1 MTIVLASL
9 DSMAGNPLNDPNWAS
24 DLTDTIV
31 STVDKVR
38 DRTTK
43 PIVMIARG
51 LVFGLLAFFLGTFI
65 VAMLLIGG
73 SRAMISVLEA
83 PLDHDTAVWVAYY
96 VIGGLLVAAGSV
108 FMIKRQSKE
117 SV

>member
-1 MTIVLASL
+1 
-9 DSMAGNPLNDPNWAS
+9 MAGNPLTDPNWAS

-51 LVFGLLAFFLGTFI
+51 LVFGLLALFLGAVI

-73 SRAMISVLEA
+73 SRALVSILEA
-83 PLDHDTAVWVAYY
+83 PFDHDTAVWIAYY
-96 VIGGLLVAAGSV
+96 VIGGLLVGAGSV

-117 SV
+117 GV

>member
-1 MTIVLASL
+1 
-9 DSMAGNPLNDPNWAS
+9 MAGNPLTDPNWAS

-51 LVFGLLAFFLGTFI
+51 LVFGLLALFLGTI
-65 VAMLLIGG
+65 IIAMLLIGG
-73 SRAMISVLEA
+73 SRASISIFEA
-83 PLDHDTAVWVAYY
+83 PFDHDTAVWISYY
-96 VIGGLLVAAGSV
+96 VIGGLLVGTGSV

-117 SV
+117 GV

>member
-1 MTIVLASL
+1 MLASL
-9 DSMAGNPLNDPNWAS
+9 GSMAGNPLNDPNWAS

-51 LVFGLLAFFLGTFI
+51 LVFGLL
-65 VAMLLIGG
+65 
-73 SRAMISVLEA
+73 
-83 PLDHDTAVWVAYY
+83 
-96 VIGGLLVAAGSV
+96 
-108 FMIKRQSKE
+108 
-117 SV
+117 